1 MISGYAQA
9 LKLAGYSP
17 ADFFNPKFTIDT
29 GIICNLGKS
38 INEFK
43 GITSL
48 ENEPLTPTH
57 ERNYGKNNSTMTIE
71 GVAWRLS
78 CEHNNQ
84 IIIEELKLMN
94 TATKEGQTSR
104 VSKISLSLE

>member
-1 MISGYAQA
+1 
-9 LKLAGYSP
+9 
-17 ADFFNPKFTIDT
+17 
-29 GIICNLGKS
+29 
-38 INEFK
+38 
-43 GITSL
+43 
-48 ENEPLTPTH
+48 
-57 ERNYGKNNSTMTIE
+57 MTTE

-104 VSKISLSLE
+104 VSKISLSLEQDNQFTFQDLNCNYLVPGQR